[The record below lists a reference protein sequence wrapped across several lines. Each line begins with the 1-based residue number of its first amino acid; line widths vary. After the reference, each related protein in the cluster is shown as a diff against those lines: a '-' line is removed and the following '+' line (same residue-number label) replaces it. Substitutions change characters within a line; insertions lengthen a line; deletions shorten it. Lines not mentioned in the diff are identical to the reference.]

1 MTVVLEGMSPAQEQ
15 GWLVLLD
22 LFPNRRSD
30 WTLIGG
36 QMMYILAAE
45 NGVTMPR
52 TTTDM
57 DVVINVVES
66 PGAIRALA
74 SQLLQR
80 GFEFGDVSPAGTGGR
95 FTKPADPGPGSI
107 MFDVLAP
114 RGSVSAQTSPRC
126 RRQGRSRYPARV
138 KLLIGRSWSPFGFA
152 GPRGSCGDRVFW
164 EHSWPRPQQR
174 QSQCDPIRSEIGRT
188 LRSCYR
194 WFPTRLQ
201 HAPNAGERTSAASRN
216 SAPCS
221 PMTIAPGGRWVTRNV
236 AWAGSP
242 FGCCSTDRPRRG

>member
-22 LFPNRRSD
+22 LFANRRTD

-36 QMMYILAAE
+36 QMMFLLAVE

-66 PGAIRALA
+66 PGAIRAFA
-74 SQLLQR
+74 SQLLQQ

-107 MFDVLAP
+107 MFDLLAP
-114 RGSVSAQTSPRC
+114 EG
-126 RRQGRSRYPARV
+126 
-138 KLLIGRSWSPFGFA
+138 L
-152 GPRGSCGDRVFW
+152 
-164 EHSWPRPQQR
+164 
-174 QSQCDPIRSEIGRT
+174 
-188 LRSCYR
+188 
-194 WFPTRLQ
+194 
-201 HAPNAGERTSAASRN
+201 GERTDITTVRPARTVQVPGSRQALDRSQPVAVRVRESEGVVRRPSLLGALVVKAA
-216 SAPCS
+216 A
-221 PMTIAPGGRWVTRNV
+221 TAIAVRSNPERDWEDAALLLSLVPDPIATRAECGRKDLRRIAKLGAMLSDDHR
-236 AWAGSP
+236 AWGPLGDAE
-242 FGCCSTDRPRRG
+242 RRLGRATLRLLPS

>member
-22 LFPNRRSD
+22 LFPNRRTD

-52 TTTDM
+52 ITTDM

-74 SQLLQR
+74 SQLLQQ

-95 FTKPADPGPGSI
+95 FTKPADPGPREHH
-107 MFDVLAP
+107 VRCPRP
-114 RGSVSAQTSPRC
+114 RG
-126 RRQGRSRYPARV
+126 AR
-138 KLLIGRSWSPFGFA
+138 
-152 GPRGSCGDRVFW
+152 
-164 EHSWPRPQQR
+164 
-174 QSQCDPIRSEIGRT
+174 
-188 LRSCYR
+188 
-194 WFPTRLQ
+194 
-201 HAPNAGERTSAASRN
+201 
-216 SAPCS
+216 
-221 PMTIAPGGRWVTRNV
+221 
-236 AWAGSP
+236 
-242 FGCCSTDRPRRG
+242 

>member
-22 LFPNRRSD
+22 LFQNRRTD

-74 SQLLQR
+74 SQLLQQ

-95 FTKPADPGPGSI
+95 FRKPADPGPGNI

-114 RGSVSAQTSPRC
+114 EG
-126 RRQGRSRYPARV
+126 
-138 KLLIGRSWSPFGFA
+138 L
-152 GPRGSCGDRVFW
+152 
-164 EHSWPRPQQR
+164 
-174 QSQCDPIRSEIGRT
+174 
-188 LRSCYR
+188 
-194 WFPTRLQ
+194 
-201 HAPNAGERTSAASRN
+201 GERTDITTVVASYAAVMQYVGDVCVGVLEVLGVDAVGVKCHLPIKQRLH
-216 SAPCS
+216 
-221 PMTIAPGGRWVTRNV
+221 GVVTVRGHEPLHSV
-236 AWAGSP
+236 VLVQGHLM
-242 FGCCSTDRPRRG
+242 GCCGDAVVQLGLSLPDKFVALH

>member
-22 LFPNRRSD
+22 LFQNRRTD

-74 SQLLQR
+74 SATGHLRWNR
-80 GFEFGDVSPAGTGGR
+80 G
-95 FTKPADPGPGSI
+95 
-107 MFDVLAP
+107 
-114 RGSVSAQTSPRC
+114 
-126 RRQGRSRYPARV
+126 
-138 KLLIGRSWSPFGFA
+138 
-152 GPRGSCGDRVFW
+152 CGW
-164 EHSWPRPQQR
+164 
-174 QSQCDPIRSEIGRT
+174 
-188 LRSCYR
+188 
-194 WFPTRLQ
+194 
-201 HAPNAGERTSAASRN
+201 ERTPGMTTLALTRSS
-216 SAPCS
+216 SEL
-221 PMTIAPGGRWVTRNV
+221 PMMYQA
-236 AWAGSP
+236 
-242 FGCCSTDRPRRG
+242 

>member
-22 LFPNRRSD
+22 LFPNRRTD

-74 SQLLQR
+74 CQLMRQ

-114 RGSVSAQTSPRC
+114 EGLGGSWV
-126 RRQGRSRYPARV
+126 
-138 KLLIGRSWSPFGFA
+138 
-152 GPRGSCGDRVFW
+152 
-164 EHSWPRPQQR
+164 
-174 QSQCDPIRSEIGRT
+174 
-188 LRSCYR
+188 
-194 WFPTRLQ
+194 RL
-201 HAPNAGERTSAASRN
+201 ALSVPNATNESR
-216 SAPCS
+216 SSGRHSCPDELLQGKGG
-221 PMTIAPGGRWVTRNV
+221 PPGYGH
-236 AWAGSP
+236 S
-242 FGCCSTDRPRRG
+242 

>member
-22 LFPNRRSD
+22 LFANRRTD

-36 QMMYILAAE
+36 QMMFLLAVE

-66 PGAIRALA
+66 PGAIRAFA
-74 SQLLQR
+74 SQLLQQ

-107 MFDVLAP
+107 MFDLLAP
-114 RGSVSAQTSPRC
+114 EG
-126 RRQGRSRYPARV
+126 
-138 KLLIGRSWSPFGFA
+138 L
-152 GPRGSCGDRVFW
+152 
-164 EHSWPRPQQR
+164 
-174 QSQCDPIRSEIGRT
+174 
-188 LRSCYR
+188 
-194 WFPTRLQ
+194 
-201 HAPNAGERTSAASRN
+201 GERTDITTVRPARAAE
-216 SAPCS
+216 A
-221 PMTIAPGGRWVTRNV
+221 T
-236 AWAGSP
+236 GSITDP
-242 FGCCSTDRPRRG
+242 PPSESTPE